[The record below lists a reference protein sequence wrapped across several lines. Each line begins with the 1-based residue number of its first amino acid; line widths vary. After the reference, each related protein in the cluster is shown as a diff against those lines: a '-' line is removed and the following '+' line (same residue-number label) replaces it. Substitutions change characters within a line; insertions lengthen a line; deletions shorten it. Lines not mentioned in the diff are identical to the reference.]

1 VSEKVTPIR
10 GALADAQ
17 PARRRRGG
25 TGLPEDCP
33 VTALGSD
40 PDQVYFLNA
49 VGMFQVVPIKSFA
62 GNQLIGLYAPQ
73 MTFLEKHWPRYSKD
87 GDPMPGAFDV
97 RKAVISHISAGRDE
111 PHWRGED
118 CIRGLGVWPG
128 DDDDLV
134 VHLGNTLQVR
144 GQRER
149 PGRRD
154 DFVYP
159 VRHTRPA
166 PATSRQSA
174 GPDGPGEELLG
185 LLRCWRWRRPD
196 VDPILLAGWI
206 AASFLCG
213 ALRWRPQAWLAGQR
227 GTGKST
233 LMGLIASVLHRGEY
247 ARLVADATAPSIRAA
262 LVHDAAPV
270 LHDEAEP
277 SEDNSKLN
285 AKIEL
290 MRLAASGGHI
300 MRATVDQQVIMQQAR
315 FMALLA
321 SVIRPP
327 LKAQDASRIVF
338 LDLAKNPGGRAPD
351 LREDALHDL
360 GRRIFRRM
368 VDGWPQFRDQLLTWR
383 DALMARGM
391 DARGADQYGTLLA
404 AADLLLHDGAPDSDT
419 LDLWCTPVA
428 TATQDERAEERPE
441 WRWCMDH
448 LTSAIAPQWRSGEQ
462 RSVGMLV
469 AIAAGREVMT
479 DETGKDIRPTRA
491 DQQDAAR
498 ALATMG
504 LRWIPSEDEKKRAIR
519 KRLPGDGDIPTG
531 DQLGH
536 LAIANAHASLA
547 HVFRGTHWQS
557 RSGASGGWK
566 AALGD
571 APGASAAPSIRFG
584 GVTSRAVLVP
594 IDLVLDGGEGEDAA
608 G

>member
-1 VSEKVTPIR
+1 MSEKVTPIR
-10 GALADAQ
+10 GALAEAQ
-17 PARRRRGG
+17 PSRRKRGSI
-25 TGLPEDCP
+25 GLPEDCP

-40 PDQVYFLNA
+40 PDNAYFLNA
-49 VGMFQVVPIKSFA
+49 VGMFQQVPIKSFA

-73 MTFLEKHWPRYSKD
+73 MTWLEKNWPRYDKE
-87 GDPMPGAFDV
+87 GNPMPGSFDV
-97 RKAVISHISAGRDE
+97 RKAVVSHISAARDE

-128 DDDDLV
+128 EDDDLV

-154 DFVYP
+154 EFVYP
-159 VRHTRPA
+159 VRHNRAPPSIHRQPA
-166 PATSRQSA
+166 GAE
-174 GPDGPGEELLG
+174 GPGEQLLS
-185 LLRCWRWRRPD
+185 LLRCWRWRRPE

-206 AASFLCG
+206 AAAWLCG

-233 LMGLIASVLHRGEY
+233 LMETIALILHRGEY
-247 ARLVADATAPSIRAA
+247 ARLVADASAPSIRAA
-262 LVHDAAPV
+262 LMHDAAPV

-277 SEDNSKLN
+277 SEDNTRLN

-338 LDLAKNPGGRAPD
+338 LDLVRNPGARAPD
-351 LREDALHDL
+351 MRQDALRTL
-360 GRRIFRRM
+360 GQQIFRRM
-368 VDGWPQFRDQLLTWR
+368 VDGWHDFRAQLPTWR
-383 DALMARGM
+383 DALIARGM

-419 LDLWCTPVA
+419 LDKWASACA
-428 TATQDERAEERPE
+428 TATQQERQEERPE
-441 WRWCMDH
+441 WRWCLDH
-448 LTSAIAPQWRSGEQ
+448 LTSSIAPQCRSGDQ
-462 RSVGMLV
+462 KAIGALV

-479 DETGKDIRPTRA
+479 DEHGKPKRPHGGDR
-491 DQQDAAR
+491 QDAAR
-498 ALATMG
+498 ALATLG
-504 LRWIPSEDEKKRAIR
+504 LRWMPRVENHRVLVDAEHNEI
-519 KRLPGDGDIPTG
+519 GT
-531 DQLGH
+531 
-536 LAIANAHASLA
+536 LAVANANAGLGA
-547 HVFRGTHWQS
+547 VYRGTHWAP

-566 AALGD
+566 TALEQ
-571 APGASAAPSIRFG
+571 APGAAPAGSIRFG

-594 IDLVLDGGEGEDAA
+594 VGLVLDGGEGEGAD